1 MGAPGP
7 LRNLP
12 PLQIDS
18 ATPKL
23 VREPARRITLDGA
36 PVRRI
41 RRRRDGAAAAAFLL
55 PSAIGLTIFLLVP
68 LIASFALSLT
78 DAHLI
83 GTTHF
88 IGLRNYATLLQLDP
102 NFWGVFGNTLEYTAE
117 YLILNIVLSL
127 GLAVWIA
134 NLRWGRQFFRILFF
148 LPTFTPLIGAA
159 IVWLLILTPGG
170 LLDWAAGALGLPL
183 PNLLT
188 NPNFAL
194 HAVVLVSLWSGF
206 GYNLLLFSAALDSI
220 PETYLDAASID
231 GASSWQ
237 QFWYIRLPLISPA
250 LFFGT
255 VMTAI
260 TSLQVFDQ
268 IYALTRGGPGSA
280 TQTLGYYIYA
290 SGFERYRIGYAS
302 AVAWSL
308 FIIILA
314 LTAIQLRLQRRW
326 VNYDA

>member
-7 LRNLP
+7 RHLP
-12 PLQIDS
+12 PLQIDGN
-18 ATPKL
+18 AL
-23 VREPARRITLDGA
+23 HLPAERIRPIVLAG
-36 PVRRI
+36 PPPRRI
-41 RRRRDGAAAAAFLL
+41 RRRGDGLAAAAFLL
-55 PSAIGLTIFLLVP
+55 PSALGLTIFLLVP
-68 LIASFALSLT
+68 LVASLVLSLT
-78 DAHLI
+78 DARLL

-88 IGLRNYATLLQLDP
+88 IGLRNYATLLEVDP
-102 NFWGVFGNTLEYTAE
+102 DFWGVFGNTLAYTAE
-117 YLILNIVLSL
+117 YLGLNLVVSL

-134 NLRWGRQFFRILFF
+134 NLRWGRQFFRVIFF

-170 LLDWAAGALGLPL
+170 LMDGVAHALGLAW

-188 NPNFAL
+188 SPAL
-194 HAVVLVSLWSGF
+194 AMHAVVLVSLWSGF

-220 PETYLDAASID
+220 PRTYLDAAAID
-231 GASSWQ
+231 GASAWQ
-237 QFWYIRLPLISPA
+237 QFWHIRLPLISPA

-268 IYALTRGGPGSA
+268 IYALTRGGPGSV
-280 TQTLGYYIYA
+280 TQTLGYYIYTA
-290 SGFERYRIGYAS
+290 GFERYRIGYAS
-302 AVAWSL
+302 AVAWVL
-308 FIIILA
+308 FILILA
-314 LTAIQLRLQRRW
+314 LTAVQLRLQRRW

>member
-7 LRNLP
+7 LRHLP

-18 ATPKL
+18 GSLDLPREK
-23 VREPARRITLDGA
+23 VRPIIAGGKMRRARRHG
-36 PVRRI
+36 
-41 RRRRDGAAAAAFLL
+41 DGAAAAAFLL
-55 PSAIGLTIFLLVP
+55 PSALGLAIFLLLP
-68 LIASFALSLT
+68 LIASFILSLT
-78 DAHLI
+78 DARLL

-102 NFWGVFGNTLEYTAE
+102 NFWGVFGNTLAYTAE
-117 YLILNIVLSL
+117 YLVLNLVVSL

-134 NLRWGRQFFRILFF
+134 NLRWGRQFFRIVFF

-159 IVWLLILTPGG
+159 IVWLLIFTPGG
-170 LLDWAAGALGLPL
+170 LLDGVTHGLGLAL

-188 NPNFAL
+188 SPDLAM

-220 PETYLDAASID
+220 PSTYLDAAAID
-231 GASSWQ
+231 GATGWQ
-237 QFWYIRLPLISPA
+237 QFWRIRLPLISPA

-268 IYALTRGGPGSA
+268 IYALTRGGPGSV
-280 TQTLGYYIYA
+280 TQTLGYYIYT

-302 AVAWSL
+302 AVAWAL
-308 FIIILA
+308 FLIILA
-314 LTAIQLRLQRRW
+314 LTAVQLRLQRRW

>member
-7 LRNLP
+7 LRHLP
-12 PLQIDS
+12 PLPIDG
-18 ATPKL
+18 AAPRL
-23 VREPARRITLDGA
+23 PREPVRQIVLDGA
-36 PVRRI
+36 PLRRVRRQ
-41 RRRRDGAAAAAFLL
+41 RDGAAAAAFLL
-55 PSAIGLTIFLLVP
+55 PSALGLAIFLLAP

-78 DAHLI
+78 NARLI
-83 GTTHF
+83 GTTRF
-88 IGLRNYATLLQLDP
+88 IGLRNYTTLLQLDP
-102 NFWGVFGNTLEYTAE
+102 NFWDVFANTLAYTAE
-117 YLILNIVLSL
+117 YLVLNLVLSL

-170 LLDWAAGALGLPL
+170 LLDWAVGVLGLPL

-188 NPNFAL
+188 SPDFAL
-194 HAVVLVSLWSGF
+194 QAVILVSLWSGF

-220 PETYLDAASID
+220 PGTYLDAAAID
-231 GASSWQ
+231 GATGWQ
-237 QFWYIRLPLISPA
+237 RFWHIRLPLISPA

-302 AVAWSL
+302 AVAWTL

-314 LTAIQLRLQRRW
+314 LTILQLRLQRRW